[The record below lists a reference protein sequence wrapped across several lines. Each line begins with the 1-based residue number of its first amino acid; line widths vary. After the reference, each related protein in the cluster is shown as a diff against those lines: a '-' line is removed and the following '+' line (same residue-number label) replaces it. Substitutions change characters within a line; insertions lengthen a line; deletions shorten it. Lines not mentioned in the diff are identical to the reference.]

1 MVHWLGRIKAA
12 AARVNADLGL
22 LDADLAARIAAAADE
37 VAAGDHDDQFPID
50 VFQTGSGTSS
60 NMNANEVIAALAG
73 EGVHP
78 NDHVNMG
85 QSSNDVFPSAVHLA
99 ALDRIVHELPPALD
113 LLAAA
118 LAAKAEEFA
127 DVVKSGRTHLMD
139 AVPVTLGQEFGGY
152 AAQMREGRARVDV
165 DARAPG
171 QDPARRHGGRQ
182 RPEHAP
188 GVRRSVS
195 AACSA
200 RRPACGI
207 HPPADPFEAQ
217 ANRDGLVE
225 ASGALRSVAV
235 SLTKIANDLRWM
247 GSGPRAGLAEIVLP
261 ELQKGSSIMPGKVNP
276 VIPEVACQVAAQV
289 IGNDAAI
296 AVGGLQGNFE
306 LNVQIPLM
314 ARNLLQS
321 IGLLAAACRLL
332 AERCVQGIEAN
343 EANCERHAES
353 TLAVATALNPYIGYD
368 RATAI
373 VKDAAGSGRSLRE
386 VARAHGVD
394 EDVLD
399 KALDLRAIARGNQAE
414 GRRAWTSL
422 VLQHIACEPPGEY
435 ETVLRELG
443 ANLHRVELDEG
454 DPLPALGEFDAI
466 VAMGGPMSVND
477 DADLPWLTAEK
488 RLIGEAVRA
497 GVPYFGAC
505 LGVQLLAASLG
516 ARVYPGPEPE
526 VGVLP
531 VTLTAEGAGR
541 PDLRR
546 PAADLPDAAVA
557 RRHVRPA
564 RRGDAAGV
572 VAGLP
577 EPGVPVRPARL
588 RRPVPRRGAAGD
600 GARVGAGAR
609 VRRLRRPGARRRR
622 DGAAARGSSTPPRP
636 ACGRPGAACSRA
648 GRSLPS
654 PSPDSRFLALR
665 FAAQDATDFGMS
677 DDQVRRLHGAA
688 RRRRRRG
695 RDRRAAGRRRPT
707 WRRRS

>member
-1 MVHWLGRIKAA
+1 MAEITHRQELWGAETRKAVENFPVSGEPIPAAVVHWLGRIKAA
-12 AARVNADLGL
+12 SARVNADLGL
-22 LDADLAARIAAAADE
+22 LDSDLAGRIAAAADE

-99 ALDRIVHELPPALD
+99 ALDRIVHDLDPALD

-118 LAAKAEEFA
+118 LAAKAEEFK

-152 AAQMREGRARVDV
+152 AAQMRESRARVDSTL
-165 DARAPG
+165 ARLGKIPLGGTAVGNGLNTHPEFA
-171 QDPARRHGGRQ
+171 AR
-182 RPEHAP
+182 
-188 GVRRSVS
+188 VRDVLGE
-195 AACSA
+195 ATGL
-200 RRPACGI
+200 GI

-247 GSGPRAGLAEIVLP
+247 GSGPRAGLAEIILP

-321 IGLLAAACRLL
+321 IRLLAAACRLL
-332 AERCVQGIEAN
+332 AERCVRGIEAN

-373 VKDAAGSGRSLRE
+373 VKDAAASGRSLRE
-386 VARAHGVD
+386 VARAHGVA

-399 KALDLRAIARGNQAE
+399 KALDLRAIARGNQ
-414 GRRAWTSL
+414 
-422 VLQHIACEPPGEY
+422 
-435 ETVLRELG
+435 
-443 ANLHRVELDEG
+443 D
-454 DPLPALGEFDAI
+454 
-466 VAMGGPMSVND
+466 
-477 DADLPWLTAEK
+477 
-488 RLIGEAVRA
+488 
-497 GVPYFGAC
+497 
-505 LGVQLLAASLG
+505 
-516 ARVYPGPEPE
+516 
-526 VGVLP
+526 
-531 VTLTAEGAGR
+531 
-541 PDLRR
+541 
-546 PAADLPDAAVA
+546 
-557 RRHVRPA
+557 
-564 RRGDAAGV
+564 
-572 VAGLP
+572 
-577 EPGVPVRPARL
+577 
-588 RRPVPRRGAAGD
+588 D
-600 GARVGAGAR
+600 GA
-609 VRRLRRPGARRRR
+609 
-622 DGAAARGSSTPPRP
+622 
-636 ACGRPGAACSRA
+636 
-648 GRSLPS
+648 
-654 PSPDSRFLALR
+654 
-665 FAAQDATDFGMS
+665 
-677 DDQVRRLHGAA
+677 
-688 RRRRRRG
+688 
-695 RDRRAAGRRRPT
+695 
-707 WRRRS
+707 